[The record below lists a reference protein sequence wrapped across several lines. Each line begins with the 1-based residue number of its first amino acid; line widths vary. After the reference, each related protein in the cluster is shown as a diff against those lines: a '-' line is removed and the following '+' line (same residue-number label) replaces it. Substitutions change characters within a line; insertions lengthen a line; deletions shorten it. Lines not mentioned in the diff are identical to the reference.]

1 MAPETPTIIVKKI
14 KKAAHGHHGGAWKVA
29 YADFVTAMMAFFL
42 MLWLIGNLSEHQKE
56 GLSRFF
62 SSPSAMVDSTG
73 ANRSVINFTG
83 ETRPESELD
92 PDPSNTEPSTEK
104 VDIPLDELLLMLK
117 EQIETSEAF
126 KDSREQLMLDI
137 TFEGLRIQL
146 IDDEERPM
154 FDLGRANLKPYA
166 VEMLKALGSTIAVV
180 PNRVSVAGHTD
191 SKMFSAGRVGYSNWE
206 LSSDRANAARRAL
219 ASTMPRD
226 AQFGRIV
233 GLADSAPYDAENPEN
248 PANRRISIEV
258 LNQATERAIGL
269 SERPET
275 PTPNDGESGTGS
287 GSEPAVESANAEE
300 DQTSTLDAV
309 EAETALAPAEGEPP
323 LD

>member
-1 MAPETPTIIVKKI
+1 
-14 KKAAHGHHGGAWKVA
+14 
-29 YADFVTAMMAFFL
+29 MAFFL
-42 MLWLIGNLSEHQKE
+42 MLWLIGSLSEADKE

-62 SSPSAMVDSTG
+62 SSPSAMVDGAG

-83 ETRPESELD
+83 ETRPESEMD
-92 PDPSNTEPSTEK
+92 PDPSNTEPNDETVE
-104 VDIPLDELLLMLK
+104 IPLDELLLMLK

-137 TFEGLRIQL
+137 TFEGLRIQM

-154 FDLGRANLKPYA
+154 FDLGRAVLKPYA
-166 VEMLKALGSTIAVV
+166 VEMLQALGSTIAIV

-219 ASTMPRD
+219 ASTMRAE

-233 GLADSAPYDAENPEN
+233 GLADSAPYDTENPEN
-248 PANRRISIEV
+248 PANRRISIVV
-258 LNQATERAIGL
+258 LNRATERAIGL
-269 SERPET
+269 NERPLT
-275 PTPNDGESGTGS
+275 PE
-287 GSEPAVESANAEE
+287 AEAA
-300 DQTSTLDAV
+300 LDAARD
-309 EAETALAPAEGEPP
+309 EADTALDPVGEEV
-323 LD
+323 